1 MVKGERETGLKRKER
16 LRRDTPMVIMIIMF
30 MMILFMIMIIYDD
43 ACYRQ
48 PSSLSSIMNLWR
60 KTKKIV
66 IRYNDWQTLIT
77 ASACIISMKLPPLLL
92 RN

>member
-1 MVKGERETGLKRKER
+1 MAKGEREIGLKRKER

-48 PSSLSSIMNLWR
+48 SSSLSSIMNSWR
-60 KTKKIV
+60 EGEKIV
-66 IRYNDWQTLIT
+66 IRYNEG
-77 ASACIISMKLPPLLL
+77 
-92 RN
+92 